1 MGLILKSMDKGETL
15 YLFYYEAIRFPHTTA
30 ISDPYIVWC
39 FYNEGFVSFFLAV
52 RVLDGLL

>member
-1 MGLILKSMDKGETL
+1 MDKGETL